1 MRYFKKNENNYWE
14 NFELLINSN
23 TPSHPNNFMDMFRK
37 LQFYVGCGCVC
48 VYVWIKERKK
58 QIFKDRE
65 RESMCKYI

>member
-1 MRYFKKNENNYWE
+1 
-14 NFELLINSN
+14 
-23 TPSHPNNFMDMFRK
+23 MFRK

-65 RESMCKYI
+65 RESMCKIYLKEVNSWALMSKSRDRVN

>member
-1 MRYFKKNENNYWE
+1 
-14 NFELLINSN
+14 
-23 TPSHPNNFMDMFRK
+23 MFRK